1 MASNSR
7 PHRMSGFY
15 ALFFLGNVLG
25 VPLNLL
31 LGQWAGGR
39 LHVVGSPTLISHAGG
54 RG

>member
-1 MASNSR
+1 MTTRSR

-31 LGQWAGGR
+31 LGNYAGAAANGLVAAFMWWVHR
-39 LHVVGSPTLISHAGG
+39 
-54 RG
+54 R